1 MEMLARCF
9 RKDRKRHSCGLCG
22 RLIEKGERYEEQRCI
37 GDGGP
42 YVFRSHERCQRVS
55 NAIWDYVDPDNGMT
69 QDEFCDAVNELMSTF
84 FCPFRC
90 DRFDRQSDGFDCR
103 EGRFGTDCIAKFDEY
118 LKTHELV
125 LDTNRPW
132 AWRMK
137 EVKPT

>member
-1 MEMLARCF
+1 MEMLAQCS
-9 RKDRKRHSCGLCG
+9 RKARKRHSCGFCG
-22 RLIEKGERYEEQRCI
+22 RTIEKGERYKEQRCI

-90 DRFDRQSDGFDCR
+90 DRFDKEDGECKG
-103 EGRFGTDCIAKFDEY
+103 GRLGTDCIAKFDEY

-125 LDTNRPW
+125 LDTNHPW

-137 EVKPT
+137 EVKPS

>member
-1 MEMLARCF
+1 MEMLTQYS
-9 RKDRKRHSCGLCG
+9 RKARKRHRCGFCG
-22 RLIEKGERYEEQRCI
+22 RTIEKGERYKEQRCI

-42 YVFRSHERCQRVS
+42 YVFRAHERCQRVS

-90 DRFDRQSDGFDCR
+90 DRFDKENGECK

-118 LKTHELV
+118 LKTHRLV
-125 LDTNRPW
+125 LDTNHPW

>member
-1 MEMLARCF
+1 MEMLTRCF
-9 RKDRKRHSCGLCG
+9 RKARKRHSCGLCG
-22 RLIEKGERYEEQRCI
+22 RAIEKGEMYEELRCV
-37 GDGGP
+37 GGGGL

-55 NAIWDYVDPDNGMT
+55 NAIWDYVDPDDGMT
-69 QDEFCDAVNELMSTF
+69 RNDFCNAVNELMSTF

-90 DRFDRQSDGFDCR
+90 DRFDKETGECKEDRLC
-103 EGRFGTDCIAKFDEY
+103 TDCIAKFDEY

-137 EVKPT
+137 EVKPA

>member
-1 MEMLARCF
+1 MEMLTQCS
-9 RKDRKRHSCGLCG
+9 RKARKRHSCGLCG
-22 RLIEKGERYEEQRCI
+22 KTIEKGERYKEQRCI
-37 GDGGP
+37 GDRGP

-90 DRFDRQSDGFDCR
+90 DRFDKENGECK
-103 EGRFGTDCIAKFDEY
+103 EGRLGADCIAKFDEY

-125 LDTNRPW
+125 LDTNHPW

>member
-1 MEMLARCF
+1 MEMLTQYS
-9 RKDRKRHSCGLCG
+9 RKARKRHRCGFCG
-22 RLIEKGERYEEQRCI
+22 RTIEKGERYKEQRCI

-42 YVFRSHERCQRVS
+42 YVFRSHERCRRVS

-90 DRFDRQSDGFDCR
+90 DRFDKENGECK
-103 EGRFGTDCIAKFDEY
+103 EGRLGTDCIAKCDEY
-118 LKTHELV
+118 LKMHELV
-125 LDTNRPW
+125 LDTNHPW

-137 EVKPT
+137 EVKPA

>member
-1 MEMLARCF
+1 MEMLTQCF
-9 RKDRKRHSCGLCG
+9 RKARKRYSCGFCG
-22 RLIEKGERYEEQRCI
+22 RTIEKGERYKEQRCI

-90 DRFDRQSDGFDCR
+90 DRFDKENGECK
-103 EGRFGTDCIAKFDEY
+103 EGRFGTNCTAKFDEY

-125 LDTNRPW
+125 LDTNHPW

>member
-1 MEMLARCF
+1 MEMLTQYF
-9 RKDRKRHSCGLCG
+9 RKAHKRHSCGFCG
-22 RLIEKGERYEEQRCI
+22 RTIEKGERYKEQRCI

-90 DRFDRQSDGFDCR
+90 DRFDKENGECK
-103 EGRFGTDCIAKFDEY
+103 EGRLGTDCIAKFDEY
-118 LKTHELV
+118 LKTHQLV
-125 LDTNRPW
+125 LDTNHPW

-137 EVKPT
+137 EVKPA

>member
-1 MEMLARCF
+1 MEMLTRCF
-9 RKDRKRHSCGLCG
+9 RKARKRHNCGFCG
-22 RLIEKGERYEEQRCI
+22 RPIEKGERYEEQRCI

-69 QDEFCDAVNELMSTF
+69 QDEFCDAVNELMLTF

-90 DRFDRQSDGFDCR
+90 DRFDKENGECK
-103 EGRFGTDCIAKFDEY
+103 EGRLGTDYIAKFDEY

-125 LDTNRPW
+125 LDTNHPRS
-132 AWRMK
+132 WRME